1 MDIKAYWQ
9 AVLRQDAPAIREYF
23 WEDAYI
29 CWHNTDER
37 FTVEEF
43 IRANCEYPGQWDGE
57 VKRLVQDGDQIAV
70 AVRVWTEDG
79 ASSFHAVSYLTV
91 RQGKICAID
100 EYWGEDGEPPQWR
113 KEKQIGT
120 PIGAGY
126 GDEK

>member
-1 MDIKAYWQ
+1 MDIKEYWQ

-70 AVRVWTEDG
+70 AVRVCYRMKRDTRHFAKRQLTWFRRERSVIWVEKQEFGYDNEKIL
-79 ASSFHAVSYLTV
+79 SYL
-91 RQGKICAID
+91 
-100 EYWGEDGEPPQWR
+100 
-113 KEKQIGT
+113 KEILT
-120 PIGAGY
+120 
-126 GDEK
+126 EKHIL

>member
-1 MDIKAYWQ
+1 MDIKEYWQ

-79 ASSFHAVSYLTV
+79 ASSFHAVSQVNMVLTAV
-91 RQGKICAID
+91 VVFQNTVNNCTKSKSYVGCTA
-100 EYWGEDGEPPQWR
+100 
-113 KEKQIGT
+113 
-120 PIGAGY
+120 
-126 GDEK
+126 